1 MKIIIALGCVM
12 SVIVGVVYFNPSV
25 TEVKNIREYI
35 EVERTV
41 EVNVLENR
49 IKDALKEAN
58 GSIESKAKE
67 AYNKVYEMEVKM
79 IEDKVKADYIKEI
92 EATISS
98 VEY

>member
-12 SVIVGVVYFNPSV
+12 SVILGVVYFNPSV

-41 EVNVLENR
+41 EVNVLEVR
-49 IKDALKEAN
+49 IREALEEA
-58 GSIESKAKE
+58 GSTIENKAKE
-67 AYNKVYEMEVKM
+67 AYDRVYEMEVKM